1 MRDDGALFRKTF
13 NVLRFLRE
21 ITQRNEEREIGV
33 AMAGCA
39 KHRVEMSLHV
49 FPDAVTPR
57 PDDHATAHV
66 RGLGQLGCANDLLI
80 PLGKV
85 FIAARRNGSSSGG
98 CVRHSEKELNSRTQ
112 NNQRPFSS
120 DAIDSW
126 RRPLSHSA
134 ESDGR
139 SRI

>member
-1 MRDDGALFRKTF
+1 
-13 NVLRFLRE
+13 
-21 ITQRNEEREIGV
+21 
-33 AMAGCA
+33 MAGGA
-39 KHRVEMSLHV
+39 RNNVELALHV
-49 FPDAVTPR
+49 FPNAIAPR
-57 PDDHATAHV
+57 TNDHATPHI
-66 RGLGQLGCANDLLI
+66 RRLGQLGRANDLLI
-80 PLGKV
+80 PLGKI
-85 FIAARRNGSSSGG
+85 FIAPRRNGSSSGG

-126 RRPLSHSA
+126 RRPLSHLA